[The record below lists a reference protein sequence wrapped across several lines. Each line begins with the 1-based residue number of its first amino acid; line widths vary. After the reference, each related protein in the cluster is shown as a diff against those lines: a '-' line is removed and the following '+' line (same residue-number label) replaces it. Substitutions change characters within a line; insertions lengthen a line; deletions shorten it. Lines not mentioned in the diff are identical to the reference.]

1 MHNFVSTIIYVVEHN
16 MADVH
21 SNKSIINP
29 CPLSNYVMTGKI
41 RILEGIRVDVEEV
54 QSYLLLNSL
63 KVIATFHLRQ
73 TPK

>member
-1 MHNFVSTIIYVVEHN
+1 

-41 RILEGIRVDVEEV
+41 RIFEGIRVDVEV

-63 KVIATFHLRQ
+63 KVIAPFHLRQ